1 MPTRKQRRRRE
12 KTFRHEYDLVAYD
25 DEGNE
30 LEVDPAERR
39 REKDQSREK
48 DKPAAK
54 GKAGAARRAPRPVP
68 PPTWR
73 RALRRGGLMGAVFF
87 VLMSTLFMAPLPIS
101 LIYSLA
107 LIPFTFG
114 MDWFTHRT
122 YVRRTSKPS

>member
-1 MPTRKQRRRRE
+1 MPSRKQRRRRE

-30 LEVDPAERR
+30 LDAGELR
-39 REKDQSREK
+39 REKEQDKEK
-48 DKPAAK
+48 ARPAAAK
-54 GKAGAARRAPRPVP
+54 GKAAPRRAPRPVP

-73 RALRRGGLMGAVFF
+73 RAVRRGGLMGAVFF
-87 VLMSTLFMAPLPIS
+87 LLMSTLFKAPLPIS

-107 LIPFTFG
+107 LIPFTYG